1 MKNGLIPCS
10 TCGSIVCNN
19 DASETK
25 DGEWEC
31 VECEREHDP
40 EKSRLL
46 DALENYQ
53 GTIRSEKAENERR
66 IILGFID
73 SL

>member
-1 MKNGLIPCS
+1 MCEACTVRCS

-19 DASETK
+19 DARETK

-31 VECEREHDP
+31 VECDR
-40 EKSRLL
+40 
-46 DALENYQ
+46 
-53 GTIRSEKAENERR
+53 ERR